1 MNIVKELRIDRG
13 MSQKE
18 LAITVGVA
26 QATVSEWESQK
37 KNPSGERL
45 AKLSE
50 IFNVPSAKIIGVG
63 GYNSQATIQQDDTD
77 AFYLRERL
85 RRDPN
90 YRMLFDA
97 AEKAKPEHIRAAAA
111 MLKSLEGVQDD

>member
-1 MNIVKELRIDRG
+1 MNNVKELRIDRG

-18 LAITVGVA
+18 LALTVGVA

-50 IFNVPSAKIIGVG
+50 IFNVPSTKILGMQ
-63 GYNSQATIQQDDTD
+63 GYNSPQEDTD

-90 YRMLFDA
+90 YRLLFDA

-111 MLKSLEGVQDD
+111 MLKSLEGVSDD

>member
-18 LAITVGVA
+18 LALTVGVA
-26 QATVSEWESQK
+26 QGTVSEWESQK

-50 IFNVPSAKIIGVG
+50 IFGVPSTKIIGVT
-63 GYNSQATIQQDDTD
+63 GYNSPVQIKEEDTD

-97 AEKAKPEHIRAAAA
+97 AENAKPEHIRAAAA